1 MAITKEALTYLQELE
16 TLENWTDIPDDD
28 KRIIKLRKLFAYDP
42 EVEILKNGKPEP
54 KNKYGKKIVATIHG
68 IEITFNN
75 TKDCAEAMGFN
86 LNSLKSCI
94 AKKVP
99 HKGILFERV
108 EE

>member
-1 MAITKEALTYLQELE
+1 MAISKEALTYLHELE
-16 TLENWTDIPDDD
+16 TLENWTSIPDDD
-28 KRIIKLRKLFAYDP
+28 KRIVKLRRLFENEP
-42 EVEILKNGKPEP
+42 EVKKPIV
-54 KNKYGKKIVATIHG
+54 KSKYRSKVKATIHG

-75 TKDCAEAMGFN
+75 TRDCAEATGFN

-108 EE
+108 ED